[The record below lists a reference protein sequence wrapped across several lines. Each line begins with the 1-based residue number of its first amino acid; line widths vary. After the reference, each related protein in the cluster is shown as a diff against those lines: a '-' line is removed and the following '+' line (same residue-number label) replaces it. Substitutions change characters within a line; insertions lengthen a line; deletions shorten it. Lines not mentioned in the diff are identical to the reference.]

1 MNSKNNA
8 KSKISRKNKLE
19 TVMDSKE
26 EGNEKDIAQEIRPH
40 PEEPEFS
47 NQQKLENQLTHMEHQ
62 VGEYKSQL
70 LRAKAEMEN
79 LRKRIEKEKMD
90 IIKYS
95 SKQLIADILPVID
108 SLIHGL
114 ESSASQDP
122 HVKSMRDGMSL
133 TLDLLHK
140 SLEKHGVQ
148 IIDPKPSDL
157 FDPTLHEAMS
167 IQKVPDVKLN
177 TIIQVLQKGYQLNGR
192 VLRAARVIVAS

>member
-1 MNSKNNA
+1 MEVKKEDSEED
-8 KSKISRKNKLE
+8 IS
-19 TVMDSKE
+19 
-26 EGNEKDIAQEIRPH
+26 QEIGSHR
-40 PEEPEFS
+40 EELEFPS
-47 NQQKLENQLTHMEHQ
+47 QQTLEDQLTHMEHQ
-62 VGEYKSQL
+62 INEYKSQL

-90 IIKYS
+90 IIKYG
-95 SKQLIADILPVID
+95 SKQLIADILPVVD

-133 TLDLLHK
+133 TLDLLYK

-148 IIDPKPSDL
+148 VIDPKPSDF
-157 FDPTLHEAMS
+157 FDPALHEAMS
-167 IQKVPDVKLN
+167 VQKVSDVKLN